1 MRDAI
6 ELTDLVSLKDL
17 FLKLISAS
25 HGQASSTRL
34 LYLVSGLAAVFSAL
48 VMTMGG
54 VIEYCVHHDADAV
67 YWGAVAMLWTAKLGF
82 GAYEKNEQ
90 QKRAVERERH
100 THNHGM
106 AEPAMA
112 AGD

>member
-1 MRDAI
+1 MRDAM
-6 ELTDLVSLKDL
+6 EFTDLKSLKDL
-17 FLKLISAS
+17 FFKLISAS
-25 HGQASSTRL
+25 QGQASSTRL

-67 YWGAVAMLWTAKLGF
+67 YWGAVATLWTAKLGF
-82 GAYEKNEQ
+82 SAYEKNEQ
-90 QKRAVERERH
+90 QKHAVERQRQ
-100 THNHGM
+100 THNPGM

-112 AGD
+112 SGD

>member
-1 MRDAI
+1 MRDV
-6 ELTDLVSLKDL
+6 TDLQGMKDL
-17 FLKLISAS
+17 FLRLISAS
-25 HGQASSTRL
+25 QGQASSTRL

-54 VIEYCVHHDADAV
+54 VIEYCVHHDADKV

-90 QKRAVERERH
+90 QKHSVERELAQNRQ
-100 THNHGM
+100 TM
-106 AEPAMA
+106 AVPAVA
-112 AGD
+112 SGD